1 MKATIS
7 LKISG
12 TAREVLDAL
21 HDGVR
26 TPIEIARRVECN
38 RVTAQ
43 RLLTKLEKE
52 NLVVKLHYG
61 HYQVVTER
69 VVETQRSVAKPHRG
83 VADTLRSVAETLLI
97 VADTHFPATECS
109 VYATLGSQKATLGCQ
124 NLVAGAE
131 SSQNATE
138 CSQKTTLFSDPESSL
153 KSSQN
158 ATHSSQNATD
168 SSQNATLEADIE
180 SSLKSSQNATH
191 SSQNATHSSQNATD
205 SSQNTTLED
214 TVPISPPGD
223 NLKLI
228 SKVKQSKVKESNSAD
243 DGADILAGYS
253 FPKKV
258 EAAVID
264 WLAYKA
270 EKRQPYKPTGL
281 KNLLSQ
287 VENRLKEFSETQ
299 VIYAITESMASNY
312 QGIIWDKA
320 KQAKGRT
327 RGNPFLE
334 MEDDTA

>member
-228 SKVKQSKVKESNSAD
+228 SKVKQSKVKEDFKNSSK
-243 DGADILAGYS
+243 DIFAEIDRSGEEFIKFRKTAYDHHKEKGVSPDLIDRIMYRWSRRKMCDVAGRHS
-253 FPKKV
+253 LPELV
-258 EAAVID
+258 SLIEAHRVI
-264 WLAYKA
+264 L
-270 EKRQPYKPTGL
+270 R
-281 KNLLSQ
+281 
-287 VENRLKEFSETQ
+287 R
-299 VIYAITESMASNY
+299 
-312 QGIIWDKA
+312 
-320 KQAKGRT
+320 
-327 RGNPFLE
+327 
-334 MEDDTA
+334 